1 MAVLGNQIARNSL
14 MNLGIKT
21 TGKQF
26 WNLSSD
32 DLAKKT
38 IELKQGVFADNGAI
52 AINTGEFTGRSPK
65 DRFIVKDATTENAVD
80 WNAINLPFSTEDFDK
95 LEEKIINY

>member
-1 MAVLGNQIARNSL
+1 MAVLGNQTVHNSL
-14 MNLGIKT
+14 RNLGIKT
-21 TGKQF
+21 TGDQF

-38 IELKQGVFADNGAI
+38 VELKQGVFADNGAI

-95 LEEKIINY
+95 LGNS